1 MKVSDRVIWMKYN
14 YTGDIDQTGFGTVLE
29 IIEKDRPFIIILKDD
44 GNIGKFNPSMV
55 RIFEDWEE

>member
-1 MKVSDRVIWMKYN
+1 MKYN